1 MTEEK
6 KLRGLKE
13 HNANLNKLI
22 TESLIEALIILM
34 KEKDYQKISITDIC
48 KTAGVSRMAFYNNY
62 QTKDNL
68 LKESIVQSTKSI
80 IEDIGSPFRLT
91 TNIDWYKSLFSKI
104 RSFSSTL
111 KLIFDAGFEFT
122 YLSTINELILHD
134 KNIDSVKKYS
144 RLIWAG
150 GIVNTL
156 IQWIKNDMKES
167 INDISLFCYN
177 SLSIWVQ

>member
-6 KLRGLKE
+6 RLKGLKE
-13 HNANLNKLI
+13 HNANLNKII
-22 TESLIEALIILM
+22 TESLIEALIILI

-68 LKESIVQSTKSI
+68 LKEIIIQSTNSI
-80 IEDIGSPFRLT
+80 IQEIGSPFRLT
-91 TNIDWYKSLFSKI
+91 TDVNWYKLLFRKI
-104 RSFSSTL
+104 RSFSDAL

-134 KNIDSVKKYS
+134 KEIDSVKKYS

-156 IQWIKNDMKES
+156 IHWIKNNMEES
-167 INDISLFCYN
+167 IDDLSLFCYN
-177 SLSIWVQ
+177 SLSIWTN